1 MSVWFKSRLNPWYIW
16 IPSNPNL
23 YSTKI
28 IMKMRW
34 QTIASNV
41 SIRTISP
48 TATPLP
54 KAYDCVA
61 VYIAGR
67 RTSLVVYG
75 WWPQPPTKNTGL
87 KYMNIDTEKI
97 IFDEQSLSVGVY
109 GMDLPVI
116 YAIYRKASNIR
127 RTKSQNLNVSL
138 LVLELSLPNPCIETR
153 C

>member
-16 IPSNPNL
+16 IPNNPNL

-41 SIRTISP
+41 SIRTTSP

-67 RTSLVVYG
+67 RTHLFV
-75 WWPQPPTKNTGL
+75 
-87 KYMNIDTEKI
+87 
-97 IFDEQSLSVGVY
+97 
-109 GMDLPVI
+109 
-116 YAIYRKASNIR
+116 
-127 RTKSQNLNVSL
+127 
-138 LVLELSLPNPCIETR
+138 
-153 C
+153 